1 MNVTKETTGDLTAVL
16 KIEVSSEDYKEAVEK
31 ELKNYRKKANMPGFR
46 PGQVPMGLIKKMYE
60 KPVRAE
66 QVQNVMTEAMYKYID
81 DNKIELLGTPMANND
96 KTPQIDWDN
105 QFDYTFYF
113 DIALQPSFDID
124 LSSQNTTYYRI
135 TPTDDILNRFVEDI
149 QRRFGKFEVPET
161 VGENDLVYGEIK
173 ELDQEGNVKEG
184 GIQTPTSLSVDLI
197 SMVTIKK
204 KFLGAKKDDVIVFNL
219 AKAFKNVT
227 ELAAMLRI
235 DKEKAKEFKSD
246 VEFRISSISRITK
259 HELNEDL
266 YSKAYANR
274 NIKTEEEFRQA
285 AKEDLV
291 NTYSKEA
298 DRYFL
303 NETSKQ
309 LVKTSKIEL
318 PDEFMK
324 RWLIETNQGK
334 VDEKEITDNYN
345 TYRDSIKWQLIE
357 SKLMEKYKLEVSKDE
372 IKTYYKDALISNY
385 FPVVENETE
394 EQKNER
400 EKSIEKIADN
410 MLENKEQGKQVYEYL
425 FDQKLT
431 ATLKS
436 QTKCEIKEI
445 SMEDFSQL
453 IKKQ

>member
-149 QRRFGKFEVPET
+149 QRRFGKFEVPEN

-204 KFLGAKKDDVIVFNL
+204 KFLGAKKDDVIVFNI

-259 HELNEDL
+259 HELNEEL

-309 LVKTSKIEL
+309 LVETSKIEL

>member
-81 DNKIELLGTPMANND
+81 DNKIELLGTPMANNE

-124 LSSQNTTYYRI
+124 LGSQNTTYYRI

-259 HELNEDL
+259 HELNGEL

-309 LVKTSKIEL
+309 LVETSKIEL

-324 RWLIETNQGK
+324 RWLVETNQGK
-334 VDEKEITDNYN
+334 VEEKEITDNYN

>member
-66 QVQNVMTEAMYKYID
+66 QVQNVMTEAMYKYIG

-149 QRRFGKFEVPET
+149 QRRFGKFEVPEN

-219 AKAFKNVT
+219 AKTFKNVT

-309 LVKTSKIEL
+309 LVETSKIEL

>member
-81 DNKIELLGTPMANND
+81 DNKIELLGTPMANNE

-124 LSSQNTTYYRI
+124 LGSQNTTYYRI

-259 HELNEDL
+259 HELNEEL

-309 LVKTSKIEL
+309 LVETSKIEL

-324 RWLIETNQGK
+324 RWLVETNQGK
-334 VDEKEITDNYN
+334 VEEKEITDNYN

>member
-149 QRRFGKFEVPET
+149 QRRFGKFEVPEN

-259 HELNEDL
+259 HELNEEL

-274 NIKTEEEFRQA
+274 NIKTEEEFRQV

-309 LVKTSKIEL
+309 LVETSKIGL

>member
-149 QRRFGKFEVPET
+149 QRRFGKFEVPEN

-259 HELNEDL
+259 HELNEEL

-309 LVKTSKIEL
+309 LVETSKIEL

-334 VDEKEITDNYN
+334 VEEKEITDNYN
-345 TYRDSIKWQLIE
+345 TYRDFIKWQLIE

-400 EKSIEKIADN
+400 EKSIEKIAHN

>member
-309 LVKTSKIEL
+309 LVETSKIEL

>member
-173 ELDQEGNVKEG
+173 ELNQEGNVKEG

-259 HELNEDL
+259 HELNEEL

-309 LVKTSKIEL
+309 LVETSKIEL

-394 EQKNER
+394 KQKNER

>member
-81 DNKIELLGTPMANND
+81 DNKIELLGTPMANNE

-124 LSSQNTTYYRI
+124 LGSQNTTYYRI

-259 HELNEDL
+259 HELNEEL

-309 LVKTSKIEL
+309 LVETSKIEL

-324 RWLIETNQGK
+324 RWLVETNQGK

>member
-149 QRRFGKFEVPET
+149 QRRFGKFEVPEN
-161 VGENDLVYGEIK
+161 VGENDLVYGEIN

-309 LVKTSKIEL
+309 LIETSKIEL

>member
-259 HELNEDL
+259 HELNEEL

-309 LVKTSKIEL
+309 LVETSKIEL

>member
-66 QVQNVMTEAMYKYID
+66 QVQNVMTEAMYKYIG

-259 HELNEDL
+259 HELNEEL

-309 LVKTSKIEL
+309 LVETSKIEL

>member
-149 QRRFGKFEVPET
+149 QRRFGKFEVPEN

-309 LVKTSKIEL
+309 LVETSKIEL

>member
-173 ELDQEGNVKEG
+173 ELNQEGNVKEG

-259 HELNEDL
+259 HELNEEL

-309 LVKTSKIEL
+309 LVETSKIEL

>member
-149 QRRFGKFEVPET
+149 QRRFGKFEVPEN

-259 HELNEDL
+259 HELNEEL

-274 NIKTEEEFRQA
+274 NIKTEEEFRQV

-309 LVKTSKIEL
+309 LVETSKIEL

-324 RWLIETNQGK
+324 RWLIETNQDK

>member
-81 DNKIELLGTPMANND
+81 DNKIELLGTPMANNE

-259 HELNEDL
+259 HELNEEL

-309 LVKTSKIEL
+309 LVETSKIEL

-324 RWLIETNQGK
+324 RWLVETNQGK
-334 VDEKEITDNYN
+334 VEEKEITENYN

>member
-173 ELDQEGNVKEG
+173 ELNQEGNVKEG

-259 HELNEDL
+259 HELNEEL

-309 LVKTSKIEL
+309 LVETSKIEL

-334 VDEKEITDNYN
+334 VEEKEITDNYN

-400 EKSIEKIADN
+400 EKSIEKIAHN

>member
-66 QVQNVMTEAMYKYID
+66 QVQNVMTEAMYKYIG

-149 QRRFGKFEVPET
+149 QRRFGKFEVPEN

-259 HELNEDL
+259 HELNEEL

-309 LVKTSKIEL
+309 LVETSKIEL

>member
-173 ELDQEGNVKEG
+173 ELNQEGNVKEG

-259 HELNEDL
+259 HELNEEL

-309 LVKTSKIEL
+309 LVETSKIEL

-425 FDQKLT
+425 FDKKLT

>member
-81 DNKIELLGTPMANND
+81 DNKIELLGTPMANNE

-124 LSSQNTTYYRI
+124 LGSQNTTYYRI

-259 HELNEDL
+259 HELNEEL

-309 LVKTSKIEL
+309 LVETSKIEL

-334 VDEKEITDNYN
+334 VEEKEITDNYN

>member
-173 ELDQEGNVKEG
+173 ELNQEGNVKEG

-259 HELNEDL
+259 HELNEEL

-309 LVKTSKIEL
+309 LVETSKIEL

-372 IKTYYKDALISNY
+372 IKTYYKDAFISNY

-394 EQKNER
+394 KQKNER

>member
-149 QRRFGKFEVPET
+149 QRRFGKFEVPEN

-259 HELNEDL
+259 HELNEEL

-309 LVKTSKIEL
+309 LVETSKIEL

>member
-149 QRRFGKFEVPET
+149 QRRFGKFEVPEN

-259 HELNEDL
+259 HELNEEL

-309 LVKTSKIEL
+309 LVETSKIEL

-334 VDEKEITDNYN
+334 VEEKEITDNYN

-400 EKSIEKIADN
+400 EKSIEKIAHN